1 MKLSKLDSMNQEL
14 LDTIRASSYGDLS
27 TVTPIFNAY
36 IAACAQKGLVSDPKF
51 L

>member
-27 TVTPIFNAY
+27 TVKPIFNAY